1 MRKWCAVASR
11 LVSERAASFA
21 TCCLLFCR
29 LTLVDWCTRN
39 HRRRGCDGRP
49 TTSSLAMQAGNK
61 HTQSTDRL
69 RGRHAALTRGL
80 AFLTAFVSAAMTKW
94 CVAASQLVS
103 EQEASFAVCYSTV
116 WRISL
121 VEWYICHL
129 RRRGCRGRPTKS
141 GKASQVDNK
150 HTHWIRRMPDRYT
163 ILTWGIALVS
173 AFVSA
178 NTNRINPV
186 FVVHLFSCVFACQAL
201 RALAKGR
208 RPTGWIKKARAAGR
222 TRLKARRR
230 QTQPLCR
237 MQVLLAV
244 LVVSSPGTILCV
256 HTVGHNNISRA
267 NHMWCVARKL
277 RNQLMRALHGNTM
290 HPAKR
295 MATEKK
301 GVDKATC
308 SSTYPTTKSESS
320 NPTPLKKQKSEAEAN
335 VTQYALLTSA
345 YSPVH
350 NQSAEEVVDL
360 DQLAQ
365 ARIGCDITKVPG
377 DGWCFFHAVSRHCSN
392 WNTWSIT
399 HAAEL
404 YLQALEWLCNQ
415 KYGPKAEDVQLA
427 CVPFDDR
434 ELELHKQYL
443 LRAHKSNPSLAELTD
458 SEMVLLSKLV
468 AVLQKPRALDS
479 IHHGSFVELWALA
492 ETFDFH
498 CLIWSQ
504 DVDHNLWVRDQAIVS
519 DQEAH
524 ARLQEHPQVLE
535 LLHRQIGVT
544 GHYDIVDRSASLR
557 PPFPDTTWT
566 LEWKRAGADA
576 VLQRAADTLET
587 PLPPLPPPCEP
598 PQSSP
603 QEHRSRR
610 GSTAELDSIDRP
622 TTDGVCQGSSRPARR
637 RRTGVRIAQH
647 LQPSCAEHS
656 SCKRETFVRC
666 DGAIE
671 QEDNVAPHPA
681 TAAAATDAQQITDT
695 RSTMQRGADDV
706 WPQSTAVEESE
717 GTATDV
723 DLDSVLSWDSETSE
737 RSNDADLE
745 AVVEPHKSWLT
756 IEDRAIDGAKHL
768 ATHFRL
774 HPLLPCVLS
783 DKDLQTLGSNSGLVY
798 PAVHCAFDGCQWA
811 SDAQPCH
818 PHWSK
823 EKVWR
828 IEGTTWSYSARACCG
843 NAATCLWAHLKENHH
858 TVFEEA
864 AHRAAGGSAELA
876 IPSQYV
882 NALLQKEDQQVPQ
895 VGWSVDRRTLRRLQK
910 ELQETSCEALICACC
925 AGIHAGGDAGDIA
938 YLSAA
943 ELFGSLS
950 LESFTC
956 NWNLDTYMKQYATSA
971 CVRDRFDAHEWSRL
985 LPASLYN
992 GQKIVCCPEDLRC
1005 TACDVGNGQ
1014 LCETCEL
1021 PICHQCLVQMF
1032 DKHVLAVPQALA
1044 NDNWY
1049 GYPTELLYK
1058 HKVRW
1063 IEAAAASPLWT
1074 SVVTYYVEADRG
1086 HLVEETLH
1094 RAEHRTAVRGNV
1106 SSFSL
1111 PWEEVLAAFAP
1122 EANTRMPWT
1131 KLPHKRKV
1139 MQAMVKITVKGML
1152 HNEAIEWVAG
1162 ARIRPWVVVA
1172 LLQHLIDLQHP
1183 MCDNHIS
1190 PEKAKEEVKQ
1200 RVTQRYGTEET
1211 MPLGEAIPEDVPVA
1225 APLSSAQESP
1235 KARPTQSSRSRPA
1248 APKQSPPASAR
1259 HSGQASKPVAAARPD
1274 AKLSKVAV
1282 DTASGDLARTT
1293 VSTTPTKLSVVASD
1307 NAQSIARG
1315 ASIVVAADDTP
1326 CIAVVEVEG
1335 SEKTNSQTRTTT
1347 VEKYVQP
1354 VVSVAAVGPAKTLS
1368 ASMHSPTSRA
1378 APPQK
1383 HATPE
1388 TAASA
1393 AALDGQAFT
1402 GVHRPNVLSQDYA
1415 TSDWREPDLER
1426 LQELAHAADQVT
1438 VETGHTFWDQ
1448 WQNDFLPWAF
1458 PFSLPAPVSG
1468 PDFPHKTRP
1477 RRPVHA
1483 PNLNPLAHLK
1493 LLAGRVE
1500 SSIRNSWDFVP
1511 GLRRLTFKWQSVCN
1525 GILWRKRPSQRD
1537 CVQATPTAS
1546 WVEAAKGLYSKLRSG
1561 TYLTA
1566 SGQYKPI
1573 HFDTRKLPYAKG
1585 LTSEEHHLLQDVRSM
1600 QRNMPGTIESRRR
1613 IGRFLFGARVELG
1626 EPLFITISPT
1636 SRHNALY
1643 IKFSRY
1649 RQADPGS
1656 TVFGKR
1662 TCPEIWESANA
1673 TMFVPPYDTRR
1684 QLTARDP
1691 WAVVLSFQTIVRC
1704 IFAKLLGIRMC
1715 FRCPACDCRD
1725 ASGNGC
1731 HVTGGLF
1738 GLVRGLCGAI
1748 EYQTNSTPHF
1758 HCNVYSASIWQQP
1771 LHELAEKL
1779 NNRTI
1784 EFDDVKHFLTWIHPE
1799 THPDFNVHNAQQ
1811 EELEAAWN
1819 DHNSHEKH
1827 DFLCHWPNFIQTDD
1841 AKSPWLDDM
1850 VATRAVQEA
1859 QTFIETY
1866 RRVAQSRM
1874 SHQQI
1879 HWHPYSIVQKC
1890 RLPISA
1896 CRKKNAP
1903 NKCKHSFPKVQNDR
1917 GRVICRGNA
1926 RKFGLSTAGRRN
1938 ALGTILD
1945 KREDPWLSGTMYAF
1959 TLMLFGNSHTA
1970 VNFRVPLTAASHD
1983 AECARGCLAH
1993 NLLRKLQ
2000 RAMAQ
2005 AARRSTRYF
2014 TGYLQKPQPLGRKE
2028 LQHAA
2033 KQLHFLETAAAD
2045 DPAAQQRKVAH
2056 RVLGDLEFRCSTRP
2070 MTEEFMLAGFA
2081 TSTEPTSAECIR
2093 SFPVVPFVGTEWLSI
2108 LDNCTETRQ
2117 RVKPSNPHSSTI
2129 KFSEVYGWR
2138 GTDPRVW
2145 FLSPWEFVKW
2155 WTVKK
2160 LQPPHG
2166 ENAESDTGLSVWVN
2180 GAGQTKKP
2188 ADGWKFGRDFV
2199 WKDSL
2204 PAARVTPF
2212 FACRKYLSVKLHKT
2226 TILNDAANLASH
2238 TPQSVHCRNPICHE
2252 KPKLSCL
2259 MFTFDR
2265 GP

>member
-1 MRKWCAVASR
+1 
-11 LVSERAASFA
+11 
-21 TCCLLFCR
+21 
-29 LTLVDWCTRN
+29 
-39 HRRRGCDGRP
+39 
-49 TTSSLAMQAGNK
+49 
-61 HTQSTDRL
+61 
-69 RGRHAALTRGL
+69 
-80 AFLTAFVSAAMTKW
+80 
-94 CVAASQLVS
+94 
-103 EQEASFAVCYSTV
+103 
-116 WRISL
+116 
-121 VEWYICHL
+121 
-129 RRRGCRGRPTKS
+129 
-141 GKASQVDNK
+141 
-150 HTHWIRRMPDRYT
+150 
-163 ILTWGIALVS
+163 
-173 AFVSA
+173 
-178 NTNRINPV
+178 
-186 FVVHLFSCVFACQAL
+186 
-201 RALAKGR
+201 
-208 RPTGWIKKARAAGR
+208 
-222 TRLKARRR
+222 
-230 QTQPLCR
+230 
-237 MQVLLAV
+237 
-244 LVVSSPGTILCV
+244 
-256 HTVGHNNISRA
+256 
-267 NHMWCVARKL
+267 MWCVARKL

-295 MATEKK
+295 RTTEKK
-301 GVDKATC
+301 GVDNAAC
-308 SSTYPTTKSESS
+308 SSTYPSTKPQTSI
-320 NPTPLKKQKSEAEAN
+320 PTPWKKQKNENEAN
-335 VTQYALLTSA
+335 VTQCALSTSEHNPA
-345 YSPVH
+345 H
-350 NQSAEEVVDL
+350 NQSAEEVIDL
-360 DQLAQ
+360 DLLAQ
-365 ARIGCDITKVPG
+365 ARIGCDVTKVPG

-392 WNTWSIT
+392 WKTWSIT
-399 HAAEL
+399 QAAEL

-415 KYGPKAEDVQLA
+415 KYGPKAEEVQLA

-443 LRAHKSNPSLAELTD
+443 LRAHKSNLRTADLTN
-458 SEMVLLSKLV
+458 SEIVLLSKLI

-492 ETFDFH
+492 ETFDFD

-504 DVDHNLWVRDQAIVS
+504 DVDQNLWVRDQAIVS

-557 PPFPDTTWT
+557 PPFPDTAWT

-610 GSTAELDSIDRP
+610 GSTAELDGEIDRP
-622 TTDGVCQGSSRPARR
+622 TTHGVCQGSARPARR

-656 SCKRETFVRC
+656 SCKHEEFVSC

-681 TAAAATDAQQITDT
+681 TAAAATDAQLITDT
-695 RSTMQRGADDV
+695 RSTMQTGADDV

-745 AVVEPHKSWLT
+745 AVVEPHKSWVT
-756 IEDRAIDGAKHL
+756 IEDRAIDSAKHL

-798 PAVHCAFDGCQWA
+798 PAVHCAFDGCQCA

-828 IEGTTWSYSARACCG
+828 IEGTAWSYSARACCG

-956 NWNLDTYMKQYATSA
+956 NWNLDTYMKQYAASA

-985 LPASLYN
+985 LPASLHN

-1032 DKHVLAVPQALA
+1032 DQRVLAVPQALA

-1131 KLPHKRKV
+1131 KLPHEPKV
-1139 MQAMVKITVKGML
+1139 MQQFVKITVKGML

-1200 RVTQRYGTEET
+1200 RVTQIYGTEET

-1225 APLSSAQESP
+1225 APLSSAQASP

-1282 DTASGDLARTT
+1282 DTASGDLARTP
-1293 VSTTPTKLSVVASD
+1293 VSSTPTKLSVVASD

-1347 VEKYVQP
+1347 VEKYVPP
-1354 VVSVAAVGPAKTLS
+1354 VVSVAAVGTAKTLS
-1368 ASMHSPTSRA
+1368 ASMHSPTSRD

-1388 TAASA
+1388 TAAA
-1393 AALDGQAFT
+1393 AALD
-1402 GVHRPNVLSQDYA
+1402 
-1415 TSDWREPDLER
+1415 
-1426 LQELAHAADQVT
+1426 
-1438 VETGHTFWDQ
+1438 
-1448 WQNDFLPWAF
+1448 
-1458 PFSLPAPVSG
+1458 
-1468 PDFPHKTRP
+1468 
-1477 RRPVHA
+1477 
-1483 PNLNPLAHLK
+1483 
-1493 LLAGRVE
+1493 
-1500 SSIRNSWDFVP
+1500 
-1511 GLRRLTFKWQSVCN
+1511 
-1525 GILWRKRPSQRD
+1525 
-1537 CVQATPTAS
+1537 
-1546 WVEAAKGLYSKLRSG
+1546 
-1561 TYLTA
+1561 
-1566 SGQYKPI
+1566 
-1573 HFDTRKLPYAKG
+1573 
-1585 LTSEEHHLLQDVRSM
+1585 
-1600 QRNMPGTIESRRR
+1600 
-1613 IGRFLFGARVELG
+1613 
-1626 EPLFITISPT
+1626 
-1636 SRHNALY
+1636 
-1643 IKFSRY
+1643 
-1649 RQADPGS
+1649 GS

-1799 THPDFNVHNAQQ
+1799 THPDYNFHNAQQ
-1811 EELEAAWN
+1811 AELEAAWN
-1819 DHNSHEKH
+1819 EHNSHEKQ

-1850 VATRAVQEA
+1850 AATRAVQEA

-1866 RRVAQSRM
+1866 RRVAQSKV

-1896 CRKKNAP
+1896 GMRAGGDEGEEEGQGVEEAGTGAGVVVVVKGRLGRGTLAVTWALAAILTWRRVLVVAQGLGCGQSQRSGCYPDVAQGFGGGAGFGAQGLRLGRGTLAVTWALAAILTWRRVLVVAQGLGVLVVAQGLGCGQSYRSGCYPDLAQAQGLRLGRGTLAVMWALAAILTWRRVLVVAQGFWWRRKVWGAAP
-1903 NKCKHSFPKVQNDR
+1903 LAPDAGTGFEVGTWHLGRDVGSGCYPDVAQGFGGGAGFGAKELWDR
-1917 GRVICRGNA
+1917 ERVLLQDRLRASEAALAATGRSSLERTEETEAVLQRQLSVL
-1926 RKFGLSTAGRRN
+1926 RQSEQSFGLKDVCFT
-1938 ALGTILD
+1938 
-1945 KREDPWLSGTMYAF
+1945 SGTVTELNVKMADLRTSNKTCGHAKCSET
-1959 TLMLFGNSHTA
+1959 TLQVLS
-1970 VNFRVPLTAASHD
+1970 
-1983 AECARGCLAH
+1983 
-1993 NLLRKLQ
+1993 
-2000 RAMAQ
+2000 
-2005 AARRSTRYF
+2005 
-2014 TGYLQKPQPLGRKE
+2014 
-2028 LQHAA
+2028 
-2033 KQLHFLETAAAD
+2033 KQ
-2045 DPAAQQRKVAH
+2045 
-2056 RVLGDLEFRCSTRP
+2056 
-2070 MTEEFMLAGFA
+2070 A
-2081 TSTEPTSAECIR
+2081 TSEAEVVAFLRQEYSEQRQALLGEASAE
-2093 SFPVVPFVGTEWLSI
+2093 
-2108 LDNCTETRQ
+2108 
-2117 RVKPSNPHSSTI
+2117 
-2129 KFSEVYGWR
+2129 
-2138 GTDPRVW
+2138 
-2145 FLSPWEFVKW
+2145 
-2155 WTVKK
+2155 
-2160 LQPPHG
+2160 
-2166 ENAESDTGLSVWVN
+2166 A
-2180 GAGQTKKP
+2180 
-2188 ADGWKFGRDFV
+2188 FG
-2199 WKDSL
+2199 
-2204 PAARVTPF
+2204 
-2212 FACRKYLSVKLHKT
+2212 
-2226 TILNDAANLASH
+2226 
-2238 TPQSVHCRNPICHE
+2238 
-2252 KPKLSCL
+2252 
-2259 MFTFDR
+2259 
-2265 GP
+2265 